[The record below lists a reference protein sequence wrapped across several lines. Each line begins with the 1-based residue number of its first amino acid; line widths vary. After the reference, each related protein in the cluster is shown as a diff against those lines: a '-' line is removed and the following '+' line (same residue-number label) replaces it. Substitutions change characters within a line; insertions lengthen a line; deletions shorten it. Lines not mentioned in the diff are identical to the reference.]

1 MLCYFDDYSRNILNK
16 RMSLATKETSLVDK
30 MENNILII
38 WEGFFSLC
46 SFASSSSF
54 VPFLFSLSLTFF
66 FLINFDS

>member
-38 WEGFFSLC
+38 WEGFFSFCVLLLLLLL
-46 SFASSSSF
+46 
-54 VPFLFSLSLTFF
+54 FLFF
-66 FLINFDS
+66 FLFLLLSFSL